1 MGDVIYYNFAEQFS
15 KNPGLRFRKL
25 SDFSGEQFRE
35 EVLEPC
41 FQNNTKI
48 IINVDGVESSLG
60 ASFLSEAFGDVAVK
74 YTKAKFDELISF
86 KIDTPK
92 GKVNYEEML
101 ERVDEA
107 LKRQGKL

>member
-1 MGDVIYYNFAEQFS
+1 MNEVIHYNFAEQFS

-41 FQNNTKI
+41 FEKNNKI

-60 ASFLSEAFGDVAVK
+60 ASFLSEAFGNLAVK
-74 YTKAKFDELISF
+74 YGKKTFDQIIQF
-86 KIDTPK
+86 DVGTVK
-92 GKVNYEEML
+92 GKVNYEEMQK
-101 ERVDEA
+101 RVEEA
-107 LKRQGKL
+107 LKRNGK